1 MESERLTPME
11 TIFNE
16 IQTLVTT
23 CAAAA
28 VTALC
33 VYAMN
38 WLRSYLGIKES
49 DANEEAI
56 RRAALTEAGK
66 LVQTGNITNPEALAE
81 SASKIIADLHTQVRD
96 EDYNTT
102 DIKDMIIGAAGLVFP
117 PANLL
122 KFLR

>member
-1 MESERLTPME
+1 MMEA
-11 TIFNE
+11 IFNE

-38 WLRSYLGIKES
+38 WLRAYLGIKES

-56 RRAALTEAGK
+56 RRAAETEAGK
-66 LVQTGNITNPEALAE
+66 LLQTGAIADPEQVML
-81 SASKIIADLHTQVRD
+81 SAAKVIADLSSQVKD
-96 EDYNTT
+96 EGYNSG
-102 DIKDMIIGAAGLVFP
+102 DVKDMIIGAAGLVFP

-122 KFLR
+122 KLIVK

>member
-1 MESERLTPME
+1 MEA
-11 TIFNE
+11 IFTE

-28 VTALC
+28 ATALC

-49 DANEEAI
+49 DANEAAI
-56 RRAALTEAGK
+56 RRAAETEAGK
-66 LVQTGNITNPEALAE
+66 LVQTGEIADPQRVLE
-81 SASKIIADLHTQVRD
+81 SVSKVIADLHPQVKA
-96 EDYNTT
+96 EGYNTV
-102 DIKDMIIGAAGLVFP
+102 DIKDMIIGAAATVFP

-122 KFLR
+122 KLFIK

>member
-1 MESERLTPME
+1 MEA
-11 TIFNE
+11 IFNE

-56 RRAALTEAGK
+56 RRAATTEAG
-66 LVQTGNITNPEALAE
+66 LLLQTGGIADPNRLAE
-81 SASKIIADLHTQVRD
+81 SAAKVIADLRPQVKAEGYD
-96 EDYNTT
+96 NV

-122 KFLR
+122 KLLIK